1 MIPLLFLALS
11 LLASVPAVHVEDADA
26 ADTIELQ
33 PARFGRVTWGRNTL
47 KLGYRNE
54 ASTAKSLVLRARTYY
69 ADSASGVFWEVGY
82 PVLLPPAQSGEFSVD
97 FFVRPDHG
105 TLRVELE
112 ASGEEGVVHR
122 EAREF
127 RFEAPY
133 RGDYLLQPSRLGPAG
148 VEWEGRVYPSFLVRE
163 SPSFV
168 FYYFPGSEAEK
179 ALQTIIPQREKILA
193 KLVRDFDVSLPG
205 KTVFFFYPDAEAARK
220 LTGHRAD
227 GWTYGRTIVEVYG
240 PRRKI
245 DPWHELV
252 HLAASR
258 IGSPPVLFAEGLA
271 TSREKSFDN
280 AGKYRASATDWCRGF
295 LREGALIPLAEL
307 MEDTSFG
314 EDLTR
319 PRIAYPE
326 AACFTD
332 YLEQAY
338 GWAKFRQAYQELVN
352 SPEAAVH
359 EQNRERFERIYD
371 RSLRG
376 AESEW
381 KQYLSRARGSRVPQ
395 DIVRKVVVEE
405 TVPYRVALG
414 RELLTSGKPGEA
426 ERELS
431 SAAALDPAN
440 LEARF
445 WLGQALHVQG
455 KLAPALEQYEQVIRT
470 GDRTRRM
477 EVAWSHVWAGQIL
490 DRQGKRSE
498 ALEHYR
504 SAQALDERS
513 EVRLEGRL
521 TTSLEAAR
529 EGLAHPFDTPAP
541 PEE

>member
-1 MIPLLFLALS
+1 MIPLAFLALG
-11 LLASVPAVHVEDADA
+11 LLVAMPVAPVEDADV
-26 ADTIELQ
+26 TPSILLQ
-33 PARFGRVTWGRNTL
+33 PARFGRVAWGRNTL
-47 KLGYRNE
+47 RLGYRNE
-54 ASTAKSLVLRARTYY
+54 ATTAKSLVLRARTYY

-105 TLRVELE
+105 LLRVELE

-127 RFEAPY
+127 RFEPPY
-133 RGDYLLQPSRLGPAG
+133 RGEYLLQPSRLGPG
-148 VEWEGRVYPSFLVRE
+148 GLEWEGRVYPSFLVRE

-179 ALQTIIPQREKILA
+179 ALDSIIPQREKILA
-193 KLVRDFDVSLPG
+193 KLLKDFEVTLSG

-245 DPWHELV
+245 DPWHGLA
-252 HLAASR
+252 HLLAAR
-258 IGSPPVLFAEGLA
+258 IGAPPVRCAEGLA

-280 AGKYRASATDWCRGF
+280 AGKYRTSATDWCRGF
-295 LREGALIPLAEL
+295 LREGALIPLGEL

-326 AACFTD
+326 SACFTD
-332 YLEQAY
+332 YLEEAY
-338 GWAKFRQAYQELVN
+338 GWAKLRQAYEELVN
-352 SPEAAVH
+352 SPDVGVH
-359 EQNRERFERIYD
+359 EQNLARFERIYG
-371 RSLRG
+371 RSLRS

-381 KQYLSRARGSRVPQ
+381 KEWLSRSRGSRVPQ

-414 RELLTSGKPGEA
+414 RARLVSGKSAEA
-426 ERELS
+426 EEELASAVAIDGS
-431 SAAALDPAN
+431 S

-445 WLGQALHVQG
+445 WLAQALHVQG
-455 KLAPALEQYEQVIRT
+455 KLEPALQQYEQVIRM

-490 DRQGKRSE
+490 DRQGKRAE
-498 ALEHYR
+498 ALSHDR
-504 SAQALDERS
+504 TAASLHARR
-513 EVRLEGRL
+513 EVPPGRPPSS
-521 TTSLEAAR
+521 SLEAAR
-529 EGLAHPFDTPAP
+529 EGIARPFETPP
-541 PEE
+541 PPDE

>member
-1 MIPLLFLALS
+1 MIPLLAVALL
-11 LLASVPAVHVEDADA
+11 LLAPAPGSPTEDAEA
-26 ADTIELQ
+26 PPAIVLQ
-33 PARFGRVTWGRNTL
+33 PARFGRVAWGRNTL
-47 KLGYRNE
+47 KLDYRNG
-54 ASTAKSLVLRARTYY
+54 ASTATSLVLRVRTYY

-105 TLRVELE
+105 ALRVELE
-112 ASGEEGVVHR
+112 ASGGEGVVHR

-127 RFEAPY
+127 HFEPPY
-133 RGDYLLQPSRLGPAG
+133 RGDYLLQPSRLGTTG

-179 ALQTIIPQREKILA
+179 ALETIVPQREKILA
-193 KLVRDFDVSLPG
+193 KLLKDFDVKLPG
-205 KTVFFFYPDAEAARK
+205 KTVFFFYPDAETARK

-258 IGSPPVLFAEGLA
+258 IGMPPVLFAEGLA
-271 TSREKSFDN
+271 TAREKSFDN
-280 AGKYRASATDWCRGF
+280 AGKYRATPTDWCRGF
-295 LREGALIPLAEL
+295 LREGALIPLGDL

-332 YLEQAY
+332 YLEATY
-338 GWAKFRQAYQELVN
+338 GWPKLRQAYAQLVN
-352 SPEAAVH
+352 SPDAAVH
-359 EQNRERFERIYD
+359 EENLASFEKIYG
-371 RSLRG
+371 RSLRQ

-381 KQYLSRARGSRVPQ
+381 KEYLSRARGSRVPR
-395 DIVRKVVVEE
+395 DLVRKVVVEE

-414 RELLTSGKPGEA
+414 RSMLTSAKNAEA
-426 ERELS
+426 EQELS
-431 SAAALDPAN
+431 AAVELDPAD

-445 WLGQALHVQG
+445 WLAQALHVQG
-455 KLAPALEQYEQVIRT
+455 KLAQALEQYEQVIRM

-477 EVAWSHVWAGQIL
+477 ELAWSHVWAGQIL
-490 DRQGKRSE
+490 DRQGKRDE
-498 ALEHYR
+498 ALAHYR
-504 SAQALDERS
+504 SAQSLDERS

-529 EGLAHPFDTPAP
+529 EGIAHPFVPAA